1 MDLNMPIM
9 DGYKATKEILRM
21 HKLYMEEEMK

>member
-9 DGYKATKEILRM
+9 DGIAATTELI
-21 HKLYMEEEMK
+21 KLMNE

>member
-9 DGYKATKEILRM
+9 DGYKATREILRM
-21 HKLYMEEEMK
+21 HKLYMEQEIK